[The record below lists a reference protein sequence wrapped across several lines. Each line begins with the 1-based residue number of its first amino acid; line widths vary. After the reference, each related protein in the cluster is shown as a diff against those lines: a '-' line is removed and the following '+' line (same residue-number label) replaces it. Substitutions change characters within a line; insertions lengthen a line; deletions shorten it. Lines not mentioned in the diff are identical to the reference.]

1 MKDNHE
7 KFNPFNDY
15 FYKYKLD
22 ITKEE
27 KDQIYILIENTKSF
41 SASEEV
47 LTSYTRNNIL
57 DFPVLKNLKNNIEEV
72 LSKLDLHLGNSWVQS
87 YKKNNH
93 HIIHTHPNSVYSGI
107 IYVKGCDNGTKF
119 LHPYG
124 GMLESVSNRFNH
136 IFDNKFVENTMIL
149 FPSFVSHYVEK
160 HTSKNER
167 IVISFN
173 TKDK

>member
-1 MKDNHE
+1 MCVCVCLIVCACVCLFVIKVIKAIKIKNEDDINL
-7 KFNPFNDY
+7 
-15 FYKYKLD
+15 YKQFENAD
-22 ITKEE
+22 
-27 KDQIYILIENTKSF
+27 YILFDTPGMEKSIKF
-41 SASEEV
+41 PIN
-47 LTSYTRNNIL
+47 LIKKITQIL
-57 DFPVLKNLKNNIEEV
+57 NKLNLNLVE
-72 LSKLDLHLGNSWVQS
+72 SWVQS